1 MTDLTRNNENM
12 QKKGV
17 SVFAGTL
24 VEGTQKGEIEKASG
38 NHLLANL
45 PKDAVITD
53 AYVHVIT
60 ASTTTTYTATV
71 GTASGGAQLITG
83 ANIKTAGKQGTF
95 VGQVHT
101 NTGVELWL
109 NVTRTGTSAVDAK
122 YVVVVEYLEFT
133 KNTGEYTAI

>member
-1 MTDLTRNNENM
+1 MNLLRNNQYM
-12 QKKGV
+12 QKK
-17 SVFAGTL
+17 SLSFFAGT
-24 VEGTQKGEIEKASG
+24 VEEGTGKGQIAKANG

-45 PKDAVITD
+45 PKDAIITD

-60 ASTTTTYTATV
+60 ASNSTTSTATL

-109 NVTRTGTSAVDAK
+109 NTVTTGAGAADAK
-122 YVVVVEYLEFT
+122 YVVVVEYLEFDKT
-133 KNTGEYTAI
+133 TGEYTAV